1 VRIASF
7 VEISWNRYVGSVAAA
22 EVRMT
27 SRLET
32 EIRLEER
39 IAGGIVLWVLI
50 GEGDGV
56 EIWTRFRF
64 ERPGLINYEFF
75 FPVVRFTRK

>member
-1 VRIASF
+1 MRIASF
-7 VEISWNRYVGSVAAA
+7 VEMSWNRYVGSVAAA

-39 IAGGIVLWVLI
+39 IAGGIVLCVIKGQGTMLI
-50 GEGDGV
+50 LNMV
-56 EIWTRFRF
+56 S
-64 ERPGLINYEFF
+64 
-75 FPVVRFTRK
+75 VRMSGFDQ